1 MRWATLRLKIP
12 DNWMTQ
18 LLHDRR
24 DVNIRVFGCM
34 PYESRGGRGLM
45 RLSSSGKL
53 DAILDGIRK
62 REDVIRTSFSRI
74 SERAAFGEVVIK
86 KCAACMA
93 LKRSGCFMFSSKSR
107 PDGWLEWAV
116 AAESN
121 GTAYDLIDLLKR
133 YGCEVQLSRISASS
147 GSIGLTQRQEDIM
160 RFAYSSGYYEYPRR
174 IKLRELSQIFDI
186 SPSTMSEILRAGQ
199 RRVFSEYFGF

>member
-1 MRWATLRLKIP
+1 MRWATLHLKIP

-18 LLHDRR
+18 LLHDRS

-53 DAILDGIRK
+53 DAILDGIRERK
-62 REDVIRTSFSRI
+62 DVIRTSFSRI
-74 SERAAFGEVVIK
+74 SEQAAFGEVVIE

-93 LKRSGCFMFSSKSR
+93 LKQSGCFMLSSKSR
-107 PDGWLEWAV
+107 PAGWLEWAV

-121 GTAYDLIDLLKR
+121 GTVYDLMDLLKR

-147 GSIGLTQRQEDIM
+147 GSMGLTQRQEDIM